1 MIYSFLPKKTMQLCF
16 ALFLL
21 SQFAMANAETQV
33 GDCLTGDPGIVII
46 AHVFLGPTGI
56 SWCMA
61 YMYQEAVI
69 AFCFFGCFLMTVY
82 YQDRKQLQR
91 EASSGDLETGAD
103 DNQETDDGESENAT
117 RLKNTVK
124 KWCERG
130 LFIFVRL
137 TIFAWWVW
145 GFYVFITQLIIGVPV
160 TTS

>member
-1 MIYSFLPKKTMQLCF
+1 MQLCF

-33 GDCLTGDPGIVII
+33 VVRDCLTGNPGIVII
-46 AHVFLGPTGI
+46 AHVLIGPTGI
-56 SWCMA
+56 SWLMA
-61 YMYQEAVI
+61 YMYKEAAI
-69 AFCFFGCFLMTVY
+69 AFCFFLWSLMAMC
-82 YQDRKQLQR
+82 YQDWKHSST

-103 DNQETDDGESENAT
+103 DGQETDDAESENLS
-117 RLKNTVK
+117 RLKNAVK
-124 KWCERG
+124 KCCESS
-130 LFIFVRL
+130 LFIFVGL